1 MTMTGQ
7 TALAASDASY
17 SPYTSTFAGVTLIT
31 SAGVTCT
38 GRYAEKM
45 RPILPAC
52 LRLKPLFRNWSSI
65 ISPSTRSWKQC
76 WSKWTD
82 QQVRWARSKPYWV
95 PSLRHGLLSILR
107 TCRHVTMGGERGTPL
122 DDRFKHVPGW

>member
-1 MTMTGQ
+1 MPGHATGSRIGRVGFGGARGCPQRAKVSMTMTGQ

-65 ISPSTRSWKQC
+65 ISPSTRS
-76 WSKWTD
+76 
-82 QQVRWARSKPYWV
+82 
-95 PSLRHGLLSILR
+95 
-107 TCRHVTMGGERGTPL
+107 
-122 DDRFKHVPGW
+122 